1 LCHGTTTNQNNSS
14 TDKNTMEGKEEK
26 KIKHELILKPPVRSG
41 L

>member
-26 KIKHELILKPPVRSG
+26 KNQT
-41 L
+41 